1 MNDVDD
7 IDGDLWKNLN
17 WVLENTV
24 VDCDFTFKF
33 FFLISIFY
41 IYLYTLYF

>member
-17 WVLENTV
+17 WVLENAV
-24 VDCDFTFKF
+24 EDCDFTFKF
-33 FFLISIFY
+33 NFIINKNCQFY
-41 IYLYTLYF
+41 CKIII